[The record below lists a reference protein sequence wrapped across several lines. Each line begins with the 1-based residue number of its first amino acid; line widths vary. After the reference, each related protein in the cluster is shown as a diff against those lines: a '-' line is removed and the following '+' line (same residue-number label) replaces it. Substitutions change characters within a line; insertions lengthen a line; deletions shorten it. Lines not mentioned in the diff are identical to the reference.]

1 MSALVEDQ
9 VKNNTIGKRIVYKLA
24 TTPSSVKQLDSPEQQ
39 EGHSSLSKGMCFLSI
54 KVKK

>member
-24 TTPSSVKQLDSPEQQ
+24 TTPSSVTQLDSP
-39 EGHSSLSKGMCFLSI
+39 
-54 KVKK
+54 